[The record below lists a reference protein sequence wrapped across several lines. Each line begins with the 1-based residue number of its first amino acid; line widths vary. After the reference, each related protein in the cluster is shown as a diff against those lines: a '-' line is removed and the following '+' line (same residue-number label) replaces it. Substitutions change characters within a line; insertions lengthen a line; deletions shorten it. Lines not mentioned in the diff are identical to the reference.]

1 MSKFLAVR
9 LKLTM
14 PIKRIASHMGQEKDF
29 VLKNMYKYT
38 LCKIPSFH
46 LISWCGHF
54 MKRHSF
60 HKILGESHET
70 LRKLFVSTKFPDQQF
85 R

>member
-14 PIKRIASHMGQEKDF
+14 PIKRIASHMGQEKGF

-46 LISWCGHF
+46 LISWCEHF